1 VHPVVAFG
9 AQTVELSGRLM
20 AGGGSRTGSQQ
31 RRPHLRGPRQRPCE
45 HHVHASVRT
54 LPTPRYDLVLGVL
67 TRDSSI
73 DELASGH
80 CATLPI
86 DHLGD
91 CRGHRTVP
99 LIHLPMLRVPGTFGQ
114 RCRRGCGPP

>member
-1 VHPVVAFG
+1 
-9 AQTVELSGRLM
+9 
-20 AGGGSRTGSQQ
+20 
-31 RRPHLRGPRQRPCE
+31 
-45 HHVHASVRT
+45 VRT

-91 CRGHRTVP
+91 CRPHRAADPSPDAARTGYVRP
-99 LIHLPMLRVPGTFGQ
+99 AQSPGLWTALTGVHSPITGDHVDFAAVEG
-114 RCRRGCGPP
+114 RKVDMITRSAAV